1 MTSPAAGLRTY
12 QDAVALVTGAASG
25 IGAALAR
32 ELCARGAHVVLTD
45 RDEEPLH
52 AEAARLPRDRSAWR
66 TIDVRDAAAVDAA
79 VAEAFSAHGRL
90 DYLFNNAGIAVG
102 GEATAYGVDDWH
114 QAVAVNFLGP
124 VHGVAAAYPRMAR
137 QGFGHIVNTASM
149 AAFVATPLAAPYGAT
164 KAGVVALSRALR
176 LEGQALGVRV
186 SALCPGVVR
195 TPILD
200 GGGRH
205 GILRAF
211 LPAEEQ
217 RVLWQHL
224 RPMDPDVLAR
234 KALDAVARNRG
245 LIVIPAWWRAIRF
258 LNGVSPRLADAIT
271 LPQLRGIRDRIA
283 RSSRTP

>member
-1 MTSPAAGLRTY
+1 VTNAAGGLRTY
-12 QDAVALVTGAASG
+12 HDAVALVTGAASG

-32 ELCARGAHVVLTD
+32 ELCARGAHVVLAD
-45 RDEEPLH
+45 RDGERLC

-66 TIDVRDAAAVDAA
+66 TLDVRDATAVDAA
-79 VAEAFSAHGRL
+79 VADAFRAHGRL

-102 GEATAYGVDDWH
+102 GEATAYSVDDWH

-124 VHGVAAAYPRMAR
+124 VHGVAAAYPRMVR
-137 QGFGHIVNTASM
+137 QGFGHVVNTASM

-176 LEGQALGVRV
+176 LEGRAHGVRV
-186 SALCPGVVR
+186 SALCPGVIR

-200 GGGRH
+200 NGGRH
-205 GILRAF
+205 GILRSF

-217 RVLWQHL
+217 HVLWQRL
-224 RPMDPDVLAR
+224 RPMDPGVLAR

-245 LIVIPAWWRAIRF
+245 VIVIPAWWRLIRF

-271 LPQLRGIRDRIA
+271 MPQLRGIRDRIA
-283 RSSRTP
+283 RTSRP